1 MLFADLTTSQTVM
14 YTFSRVEAIAVKA
27 QLLDEG
33 GGIQDS
39 KKFSLDPD
47 ITSFE
52 MLQSLLTKAFNM
64 KGKFMISY
72 VTIDDE
78 EHLVQLSVHND
89 WDLDAAI
96 LNSNSVESCL
106 KLIIQ
111 QKSPDE
117 GLGDWD
123 VVQRG
128 DIPEGSDRR
137 SISDNLVHAITDR
150 LSSILKPGKKSKPE
164 ELYKPSKSPMTDAEF
179 RNYMDCDGKLVNERA
194 FRESIYQGGIDP
206 GLRKVTWRHLVNV
219 FPADLNGKERFA
231 YLQSK
236 AKEYAMLKDVWKT
249 NLKQGTVSEE
259 LKFVTSMVRK
269 DVIRTDRTNSFFKGR
284 EDNKNIESLFD
295 ILCTYSM
302 NHPEVSYCQGMSDM
316 AAVLLVVQNDEA
328 NAYLCFC
335 AIMKRLKYNFMFDG
349 KAMTCKFDH
358 LKLLLSYYDPEFWT
372 YMIEN
377 EVNDLFFTYRW
388 LLLEMKREFAFNDAL
403 YMLEV
408 MWSTLPIDH
417 PLNGVSLS
425 DVYCTCNNSLNL
437 IPKQL
442 ISAVAS
448 SNGFATGSGTPTPY
462 TKLLSLVR
470 KSSAHS
476 NTPSGNQES
485 IKQMFY
491 DSQQS
496 LPCEMH
502 NGNLHD
508 QENNINHSLEISVSQ
523 EPQELSSKFYIDVVT
538 DKNGVLQYKDELLN
552 SGSLEIIDI
561 YNISTDVGESIIST
575 SSMDSG

>member
-1 MLFADLTTSQTVM
+1 
-14 YTFSRVEAIAVKA
+14 
-27 QLLDEG
+27 
-33 GGIQDS
+33 
-39 KKFSLDPD
+39 
-47 ITSFE
+47 
-52 MLQSLLTKAFNM
+52 
-64 KGKFMISY
+64 
-72 VTIDDE
+72 
-78 EHLVQLSVHND
+78 
-89 WDLDAAI
+89 
-96 LNSNSVESCL
+96 
-106 KLIIQ
+106 
-111 QKSPDE
+111 
-117 GLGDWD
+117 
-123 VVQRG
+123 
-128 DIPEGSDRR
+128 
-137 SISDNLVHAITDR
+137 
-150 LSSILKPGKKSKPE
+150 
-164 ELYKPSKSPMTDAEF
+164 
-179 RNYMDCDGKLVNERA
+179 
-194 FRESIYQGGIDP
+194 
-206 GLRKVTWRHLVNV
+206 
-219 FPADLNGKERFA
+219 
-231 YLQSK
+231 
-236 AKEYAMLKDVWKT
+236 MLKDVWKT

-523 EPQELSSKFYIDVVT
+523 EPQEFTSKFYIDVVT

-575 SSMDSG
+575 SSMDSGIRSHPVTPVGLKTVGSDLQFAFETSDGHKEPTNKSVFPSPDEFGYGNPFLMCAAFAMILQHRDHIMKNKLDFDSIVMLFDRKVRKNDVHKILYETKLVYEKYVKEDLRTYAC